1 MTHLNRY
8 ALIAACA
15 MSASAASGVVLAA
28 DPHMHQ
34 VAAPAQATPS
44 YPLSEGEVKK
54 VDKEAGKI
62 TIKHGPLKNLGM
74 PNMTMVFRATDPA
87 MLDQVKA
94 GDKIRFEADQANGAY
109 LVKKIEVV
117 K

>member
-1 MTHLNRY
+1 MNHLNRY
-8 ALIAACA
+8 ALLAACA
-15 MSASAASGVVLAA
+15 LSASSATCVAIAADSHMHHVAAS
-28 DPHMHQ
+28 
-34 VAAPAQATPS
+34 AQATAN

-74 PNMTMVFRATDPA
+74 PNMTMVFRATDPS